1 MTARAR
7 FEPLRSLGF
16 AGISGTYATVGS
28 VTLRPVR
35 GVNFINKTDG
45 DLIFSTDNTLVEGQ
59 WFVPAGSFNKWDIQ
73 SNINTQF
80 DDKYVLPKGTQF
92 YVKQVTAPTEKD
104 VYIEVL
110 D

>member
-1 MTARAR
+1 MTARAH

-16 AGISGTYATVGS
+16 ASISASYTAVGS
-28 VTLRPVR
+28 PTLRPLR
-35 GVNFINKTDG
+35 GVNFINNTNG
-45 DLIFSTDNTLVEGQ
+45 DLIFSSDNTLIEGE

-73 SNINTQF
+73 SNINPQF
-80 DDKYVLPKGTQF
+80 DDKYVYPTGTQF
-92 YVKQVTAPTEKD
+92 YVKQVTAPTEKN